1 MTSLVS
7 PAGLLLPAKGGGAYQ
22 PAPKRVLLATDDDD
36 LRSALSLALQRDRHH
51 VVELEDGSELLDY
64 LDGSR
69 VCEFAALPRP
79 DAIIASLTMTG
90 LGGLE
95 LLEALRRADDRTP
108 FIGLAE
114 RRDAGSFERMR
125 ALGAEYIFEAPLRL
139 DDLREALHSLP
150 GGTFPEGKASHGARL
165 EACQRGTRFREPDAE
180 R

>member
-1 MTSLVS
+1 M
-7 PAGLLLPAKGGGAYQ
+7 PAKGGGNYQ
-22 PAPKRVLLATDDDD
+22 PAPKRVLLACDDDE
-36 LRSALSLALQRDRHH
+36 LRAALSFALERDRHH

-69 VCEFAALPRP
+69 VCETPTLPRP

-95 LLEALRRADDRTP
+95 LLEALRRIDDRTP

-114 RRDAGSFERMR
+114 GHDERSFERVR
-125 ALGAEYIFEAPLRL
+125 ALGAQYIFEAPLRL
-139 DDLREALHSLP
+139 DDIREALHSLP
-150 GGTFPEGKASHGARL
+150 GGMFPEGKASHDARL
-165 EACQRGTRFREPDAE
+165 EACHRGSRFMEPDGD